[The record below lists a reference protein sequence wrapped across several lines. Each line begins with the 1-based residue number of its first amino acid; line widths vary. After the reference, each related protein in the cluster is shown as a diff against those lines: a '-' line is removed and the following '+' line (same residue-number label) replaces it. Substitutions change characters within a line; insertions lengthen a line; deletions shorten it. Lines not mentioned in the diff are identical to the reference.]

1 MRSYRAVIDAR
12 FRTLLQYRAAAIAG
26 VFTQLFFGLVLIMVY
41 EAFYRSS
48 DVAKPMTFAQVATYV
63 WLGQALLA
71 MLPWNVDADIR
82 AMVRNGAVAYELCR
96 PVDLYGLWYARAIAQ
111 RTAPTLLRVV
121 PMVVIAAVVLPLV
134 GLDEWR
140 LHPPVDATAAV
151 AFAVALVLAIAL
163 SSAITTLITS
173 SLLWT
178 IAGEGVVAMAATVV
192 AFGSGMIVPLPLFPD
207 WLQKILAYLPFAG
220 VVDLPFRV
228 YNGDIPTSDLAF
240 VFARQLAWTLLLVV
254 AGRRLLARGMRRIVV
269 QGG

>member
-1 MRSYRAVIDAR
+1 
-12 FRTLLQYRAAAIAG
+12 
-26 VFTQLFFGLVLIMVY
+26 MVY

-71 MLPWNVDADIR
+71 MLPWNVDLDIR
-82 AMVRNGAVAYELCR
+82 TMVRSGAVAYELCR

-121 PMVVIAAVVLPLV
+121 PMVIIAAFILPLV

-140 LHPPVDATAAV
+140 LAAPADAAAG
-151 AFAVALVLAIAL
+151 AGFAAALLLAVAL
-163 SSAITTLITS
+163 SCAITTLIHAT
-173 SLLWT
+173 LLWT

-240 VFARQLAWTLLLVV
+240 VLARQLAWTLLLV
-254 AGRRLLARGMRRIVV
+254 ATGRLVLSRGMRRIVV